1 MKNEVRGKISS
12 EFVGVKSNIYSL
24 FMVDNEGIKKAKGIN
39 KNVKSIMHKKYVDVL
54 FSRVLVRQNM
64 KRIESRLHRTGTYDV
79 WKTSLSYFDDK
90 RYILDDGVSSLAY
103 FHKNVFG

>member
-54 FSRVLVRQNM
+54 FSRVLVRQNV

-79 WKTSLSYFDDK
+79 WKTLSCFDDK